1 MNVVCLDFEGVLIP
15 DIWPQIAK
23 CSGVPDLNLTTRD
36 VKNYRELMER
46 RVKICHKHNIT
57 LKQIQSYISQLSP
70 CPGALDFMNW
80 IRERYQLILL
90 SDTFYEFAGH
100 FMKPL
105 GYPTLFCHTIA
116 YNQNTGFLE
125 FTLRMENQKAN
136 SVKSLRAL
144 NFKVFAA
151 GDSYNDIT
159 MLKEA
164 EHAAFFQAPEAVLK
178 DFPQYQNLQTY
189 EELQRCIEEFF
200 NESE

>member
-1 MNVVCLDFEGVLIP
+1 MNIVCLDFEGVLIP
-15 DIWPQIAK
+15 DIWPQIAR

-36 VKNYRELMER
+36 VKNYPELMER
-46 RVKICHKHNIT
+46 RVKICHEHNIT
-57 LKQIQSYISQLSP
+57 LKQIQSYISQLNP
-70 CPGALDFMNW
+70 YPGALDFMNW

-100 FMKPL
+100 FMKL
-105 GYPTLFCHTIA
+105 LAYPTLFCHTIA
-116 YNQNTGFLE
+116 YNQDTGFLE

-136 SVKSLRAL
+136 SIKSLRAL
-144 NFKVFAA
+144 NFKVFAS

-164 EHAAFFQAPEAVLK
+164 NQATFFQAPEAVLK

-189 EELQRCIEEFF
+189 GELQRCIEEYFK
-200 NESE
+200 EPA